1 MTNNGRCP
9 MTNGNGSRSSWSS
22 WFLWSGTGASAPLQT
37 VTAYGSTC
45 ESVAVDGEVAEV
57 ADQGEGDGF
66 GPEELL
72 GEGLDRGRVDGFD
85 LGDDLVN
92 GEEAAEVHL
101 LTRQV
106 GHAAGGGFEA
116 EHDVALEL
124 VFGSLQLCLRDGI
137 FFETT
142 QFLDGEPE
150 DFRGFFGGGAGVD
163 GEGAGVAEGT
173 GLGVDGV
180 GEAAFFADGLEEAA
194 AHAAAE
200 HGVEQ
205 EDGVAGG
212 GVDRR
217 RGDTEAK
224 LDLLQGLLALERD
237 VRMGGRGGEM
247 DEGGVAACREAAEA
261 FGDLGDEGVVMEV
274 AGGGKDHVARGKAVG
289 VIVEDGGPG
298 EGGDSL
304 DRAQDGAAEGVT
316 LPEVLGKGFVDEIVG
331 IILVHL
337 DFFEDDAPL
346 AGDVLWGEG
355 GVEQEVGEKVKRWS
369 NIFIQHFDIEA
380 DSLLPGEGVE
390 VAADGVGFAGELL
403 GGARGGAFE
412 DHVLDEV
419 GDAIQVERL
428 VAGAGGDPDAH
439 GDGTDLGDRLGE
451 NEQAVAQAS
460 PANAAGGGWGGGQ
473 NGGGFDHAAPCD
485 YCVTR
490 IGCGRSDGG
499 RLEGEKQ
506 IPTLRCGMTNG

>member
-45 ESVAVDGEVAEV
+45 ESFAVDGEVAEV

-66 GPEELL
+66 GAEELL
-72 GEGLDRGRVDGFD
+72 GEGLDAGRDNGFN
-85 LGDDLVN
+85 LGDHLVN

-101 LTRQV
+101 LARQV
-106 GHAAGGGFEA
+106 GHAAGGGFKA
-116 EHDVALEL
+116 EHDVAPEL

-205 EDGVAGG
+205 VDGVAGG
-212 GVDRR
+212 RLDRR

-261 FGDLGDEGVVMEV
+261 FGNLGDEGVVVEV

-289 VIVEDGGPG
+289 VKVEDGGPG

-304 DRAQDGAAEGVT
+304 DRAEDGAADCVA
-316 LPEVLGKGFVDEIVG
+316 LPEVLGKGFVDE
-331 IILVHL
+331 
-337 DFFEDDAPL
+337 
-346 AGDVLWGEG
+346 
-355 GVEQEVGEKVKRWS
+355 EVGEEVKRWS
-369 NIFIQHFDIEA
+369 NIFIQHLDIKA
-380 DSLLPGEGVE
+380 DGLLPGEGVE